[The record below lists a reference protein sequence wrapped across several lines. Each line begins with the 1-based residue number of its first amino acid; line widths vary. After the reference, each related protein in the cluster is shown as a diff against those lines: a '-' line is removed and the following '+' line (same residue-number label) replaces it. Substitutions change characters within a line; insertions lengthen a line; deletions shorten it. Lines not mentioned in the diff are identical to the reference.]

1 MKKIQTQEKLK
12 KCGYAIL
19 KCVLMVLF
27 VSPSVTSCFDDSDIW
42 DRIETI
48 EERLDSL
55 ETGLNNQIK
64 AFSDFLADEGITISE
79 CKLNADGSYSISLSN
94 GTSFKMLPESADFS
108 ALVSYVEVD
117 GVKYWAYYDTDGKLV
132 PLVGADGSK
141 VPVLTAAPVV
151 EERDGVYYLILGDKE
166 FVTGY
171 TTEDVVSIFTSCQL
185 NKDDAGQVYSAT
197 FTFGEDM
204 SFTVAVDGYAGVK
217 FYAPDG
223 EEISECYVPYGRTVD
238 ILLKAPGV
246 VDYVIDEPQGWTVV
260 EREDAVSGEDYLMIT
275 APTKEQVVGSVNV
288 TMKVVAVLECGKA
301 MVASLRLM
309 TEPVEVTMTDALAKI
324 ALMTDYPCG
333 PAPAYR
339 KPDLTVYTA
348 DDMMKIPGIL
358 AEGKTKYVVLAA
370 DVDMKDKSWIPFN
383 TEANYTK
390 GLEFNGQGHTI
401 KNFTCKSGAY
411 RSFYGVMNGKMY
423 GVTFENAVIDGTD
436 KSDGSK
442 GTQPAAVVAA
452 YAGNTAGD
460 GSHAYIYDVK
470 ITGDS
475 KVKANGSGVGGI
487 VGVAV
492 NCIIKRCSADIVIE
506 NGNRQ
511 TGGIVGYHKV
521 GAAGNYLRIED
532 CCSSGSVSGEQQVGG
547 IIGQTQYETGSS
559 RYSVGSSVIRNC
571 YSTMKVKAKWSA
583 GGISGSC
590 SYGKAYAVDDIS
602 VTKDVV
608 AGCIAWNDEIRATN
622 TRTTNYSS
630 GAVVAFCN
638 IYQYFVDNYRK
649 PDMTFDVP
657 VDQTD
662 EDGNLQAADAF
673 RIEPYDQANS
683 GDPITLTLVGDMC
696 PVPYLYSYPY
706 HGKVAPDGSTVSSL
720 AKTLGWDENVWDLS
734 GALPVLKN
742 DIPPALDVPGQGEG
756 DQDGMMTVRFV
767 SYNVGCFKK
776 YKTALGHFSYPE
788 VAEVLKENRAAV
800 VGLNETDNG
809 AERTDY
815 DYQAQ
820 ELAEQMGE
828 GWTYYFA
835 PARSITY
842 GNGIIA
848 SPSYKVVKE
857 WPKLTIPKMD
867 PNTSEV
873 RSMGAVEYED
883 FVFCVTHLDH
893 RSEASRLEGVR
904 LITEWAKANYG
915 AGKSNKP
922 VILLGDMNCVPTDA
936 PIIEFEKDWDW
947 VSANELTFPCIEGQ
961 PLTKCID
968 FVFVL
973 KNGAQYTV
981 GESRAIHSAASTNI
995 YQAADHYPIYVDLTF
1010 NKHN

>member
-1 MKKIQTQEKLK
+1 MEKMRAWEKLK
-12 KCGYAIL
+12 KCGYTFL
-19 KCVLMVLF
+19 KYALLVLF
-27 VSPSVTSCFDDSDIW
+27 VLPSVTSCYDDSKIW
-42 DRIETI
+42 DRIGAI
-48 EERLDSL
+48 EDRLNTL

-64 AFSDFLADEGITISE
+64 AFSDFLADKGITISE
-79 CKLNADGSYSISLSN
+79 CKQNADGSYSISLSN
-94 GTSFKMLPESADFS
+94 GTSFNTLSETADFS
-108 ALVSYVEVD
+108 ALVSYLEID
-117 GVKYWAYYDTDGKLV
+117 GVKYWASYDPEGDLV

-141 VPVLTAAPVV
+141 VPVHTAAPVV
-151 EERDGVYYLILGDKE
+151 EERDGVYYLVLGDKE

-171 TTEDVVSIFTSCQL
+171 RTKDVVSIFTSCQL

-204 SFTVAVDGYAGVK
+204 SFTVIVDGAK
-217 FYAPDG
+217 PA
-223 EEISECYVPYGRTVD
+223 
-238 ILLKAPGV
+238 
-246 VDYVIDEPQGWTVV
+246 
-260 EREDAVSGEDYLMIT
+260 
-275 APTKEQVVGSVNV
+275 
-288 TMKVVAVLECGKA
+288 
-301 MVASLRLM
+301 
-309 TEPVEVTMTDALAKI
+309 EVTMTDALAKI

-339 KPDLTVYTA
+339 QPDLTVYTA

-358 AEGKTKYVVLAA
+358 VDGETKYVVLAA
-370 DVDMKDKSWIPFN
+370 DVDMEGKSWTPLN
-383 TEANYTK
+383 TNTDYTK

-401 KNFTCKSGAY
+401 KNFTCTTGSY
-411 RSFYGVMNGKMY
+411 RSFYGIMNGKMY
-423 GVTFENAVIDGTD
+423 GVTFENAFVDGTA
-436 KSDGSK
+436 SK
-442 GTQPAAVVAA
+442 GTQPAAIIAA

-460 GSHAYIYDVK
+460 GTHAYIYDVK
-470 ITGDS
+470 IIDS
-475 KVKANGSGVGGI
+475 KVKANGGGVGGV

-492 NCIIKRCSADIVIE
+492 NCIVKRCSADIVIE
-506 NGNRQ
+506 NGKRQ
-511 TGGIVGYHKV
+511 VGGIVGYHKV
-521 GAAGNYLRIED
+521 SAAGNYLRIED

-559 RYSVGSSVIRNC
+559 RYNVGASVIRNC
-571 YSTMKVKAKWSA
+571 YSTMSVNAKWSV

-590 SYGKAYAVDDIS
+590 SYGKAYAVEDIP

-608 AGCIAWNDEIRATN
+608 AGCIAWNDEIKATN
-622 TRTTNYSS
+622 TSSTNYSS

-649 PDMTFDVP
+649 PGMTFDVP
-657 VDQTD
+657 VDQKD

-683 GDPITLTLVGDMC
+683 GDPIALTLVGNMS
-696 PVPYLYSYPY
+696 PVPYMYSYPY

-720 AKTLGWDENVWDLS
+720 AKILGWDENVWDLS
-734 GALPVLKN
+734 GELPVLKN
-742 DIPPALDVPGQGEG
+742 DTPPALEVPGQGEG
-756 DQDGMMTVRFV
+756 DQEGMMTVRFV

-835 PARSITY
+835 PARSTTY
-842 GNGIIA
+842 GNSIIA

-947 VSANELTFPCIEGQ
+947 VSANELTFPCKEGQ

-981 GESRAIHSAASTNI
+981 GKSHAIHSVASTNI
-995 YQAADHYPIYVDLTF
+995 YQAADHYPIYVDLIF
-1010 NKHN
+1010 NKQN

>member
-1 MKKIQTQEKLK
+1 MEKMRTLEKLK
-12 KCGYAIL
+12 KCGYIFL
-19 KCVLMVLF
+19 KYVLLVLF
-27 VSPSVTSCFDDSDIW
+27 VSPSVTSCYDDSEIW
-42 DRIETI
+42 DKIGAIED
-48 EERLDSL
+48 RLNTL

-64 AFSDFLADEGITISE
+64 AFSDFLADKGITISE
-79 CKLNADGSYSISLSN
+79 CKQNADGSYSISLSN
-94 GTSFKMLPESADFS
+94 GTSFNTLPETADFS
-108 ALVSYVEVD
+108 ALVSYVEID
-117 GVKYWAYYDTDGKLV
+117 GVKYWASYDPEGDLV

-141 VPVLTAAPVV
+141 VPVHTAAPVV
-151 EERDGVYYLILGDKE
+151 EERDGVYYLVLGDKE

-171 TTEDVVSIFTSCQL
+171 RTKDVVSIFTSCQL

-204 SFTVAVDGYAGVK
+204 SFTVIVDGA
-217 FYAPDG
+217 
-223 EEISECYVPYGRTVD
+223 
-238 ILLKAPGV
+238 
-246 VDYVIDEPQGWTVV
+246 EP
-260 EREDAVSGEDYLMIT
+260 A
-275 APTKEQVVGSVNV
+275 
-288 TMKVVAVLECGKA
+288 
-301 MVASLRLM
+301 
-309 TEPVEVTMTDALAKI
+309 EVTMTDALAKI

-339 KPDLTVYTA
+339 KPDLTFFTA
-348 DDMMKIPGIL
+348 DDMMRIPGIL
-358 AEGKTKYVVLAA
+358 VDGETKYVVLAA
-370 DVDMKDKSWIPFN
+370 DVDMEGKSWTPLN
-383 TEANYTK
+383 TKADYTK

-401 KNFTCKSGAY
+401 KNFTCTTGSY
-411 RSFYGVMNGKMY
+411 RSFYGIMNGKMY
-423 GVTFENAVIDGTD
+423 GVTFENAFVDGTA
-436 KSDGSK
+436 SK
-442 GTQPAAVVAA
+442 GTQPAAIVAA

-475 KVKANGSGVGGI
+475 KVKANGTGVGGI

-492 NCIIKRCSADIVIE
+492 NCIVKRCSADVVIE
-506 NGNRQ
+506 NGKKQ
-511 TGGIVGYHKV
+511 VGGIVGYHKV

-547 IIGQTQYETGSS
+547 IIGQTQCETGSS
-559 RYSVGSSVIRNC
+559 RYNVGASVIRNC
-571 YSTMKVKAKWSA
+571 YSTMSVNAKWSV

-590 SYGKAYAVDDIS
+590 SYGKAYAVDDIP

-608 AGCIAWNDEIRATN
+608 AGCIAWNDEIKATN
-622 TRTTNYSS
+622 TSSTNYSS

-649 PDMTFDVP
+649 PGMTFDVP
-657 VDQTD
+657 VDQKD

-683 GDPITLTLVGDMC
+683 GDPIALTLVGNMS
-696 PVPYLYSYPY
+696 PVPYMYSYPY
-706 HGKVAPDGSTVSSL
+706 HGKVAPDGSTVSSV

-734 GALPVLKN
+734 GELPVLKN
-742 DIPPALDVPGQGEG
+742 DTPPALEVPGQGEG
-756 DQDGMMTVRFV
+756 DQEGMMTVRFV

-776 YKTALGHFSYPE
+776 YKTTLGHFSYHE

-820 ELAEQMGE
+820 KLAEQMGE

-835 PARSITY
+835 PARSTTY

-947 VSANELTFPCIEGQ
+947 VSANELTFPCKEGQ

-981 GESRAIHSAASTNI
+981 GKSHAIHSVASTNI
-995 YQAADHYPIYVDLTF
+995 YQAADHYPIYVDLIF
-1010 NKHN
+1010 NKQN

>member
-1 MKKIQTQEKLK
+1 MEKMRALEKLK
-12 KCGYAIL
+12 KFGYTIFRCALI
-19 KCVLMVLF
+19 VLF
-27 VSPSVTSCFDDSDIW
+27 VSLSVTSCFDDSDIW
-42 DRIETI
+42 DKIETI
-48 EERLDSL
+48 EDRLNTL

-64 AFSDFLADEGITISE
+64 AFSDFLADQGVTISE
-79 CKLNADGSYSISLSN
+79 CKQNADGSYSISLSN
-94 GTSFKMLPESADFS
+94 GTSFNTLPETADFS
-108 ALVSYVEVD
+108 ALVSYVEID
-117 GVKYWAYYDTDGKLV
+117 GVKYWASYDPEGDLV

-141 VPVLTAAPVV
+141 VPVHTAAPVV
-151 EERDGVYYLILGDKE
+151 EERDGVYYLVLGDKE

-171 TTEDVVSIFTSCQL
+171 RTKDVVSIFTSCQL

-204 SFTVAVDGYAGVK
+204 SFTVIVDGA
-217 FYAPDG
+217 
-223 EEISECYVPYGRTVD
+223 
-238 ILLKAPGV
+238 
-246 VDYVIDEPQGWTVV
+246 EP
-260 EREDAVSGEDYLMIT
+260 A
-275 APTKEQVVGSVNV
+275 
-288 TMKVVAVLECGKA
+288 
-301 MVASLRLM
+301 
-309 TEPVEVTMTDALAKI
+309 EVTMTDALAKI

-358 AEGKTKYVVLAA
+358 VDGETKYVVLAA
-370 DVDMKDKSWIPFN
+370 DVDMEGKSWTPLN
-383 TEANYTK
+383 TNADYTK

-401 KNFTCKSGAY
+401 KNFTCTTGSY
-411 RSFYGVMNGKMY
+411 RSFYGIMNGKMY
-423 GVTFENAVIDGTD
+423 GVTFENAFVDGTA
-436 KSDGSK
+436 SK
-442 GTQPAAVVAA
+442 GTQPAAIIAA

-492 NCIIKRCSADIVIE
+492 NCIVKRCSADVVIE
-506 NGNRQ
+506 NGKKQ
-511 TGGIVGYHKV
+511 VGGIVGYHKV
-521 GAAGNYLRIED
+521 SAAGNYLRIED

-547 IIGQTQYETGSS
+547 IIGQTQCETGSS
-559 RYSVGSSVIRNC
+559 RYNVGASVIRNC
-571 YSTMKVKAKWSA
+571 YSTMSVNAKWSV

-590 SYGKAYAVDDIS
+590 SYGKAYAVDDIP

-608 AGCIAWNDEIRATN
+608 AGCIAWNDEIKATN
-622 TRTTNYSS
+622 TSTTNYSS

-649 PDMTFDVP
+649 PGMTFDVP
-657 VDQTD
+657 VDQKD

-683 GDPITLTLVGDMC
+683 GDPIALTLVGNMS
-696 PVPYLYSYPY
+696 PVPFMYSYPY

-720 AKTLGWDENVWDLS
+720 AKILGWDENVWDLS
-734 GALPVLKN
+734 GELPVLKN
-742 DIPPALDVPGQGEG
+742 DTPPALEVPGQGEG
-756 DQDGMMTVRFV
+756 DQEGMMTVRFV

-820 ELAEQMGE
+820 KLAEQMGE

-835 PARSITY
+835 PARSTTY

-857 WPKLTIPKMD
+857 WPKLTIPKKD

-947 VSANELTFPCIEGQ
+947 VSANELTFPCKEGQ

-981 GESRAIHSAASTNI
+981 GKSHAIHSVASTNI
-995 YQAADHYPIYVDLTF
+995 YQAADHYPIYVDLIF
-1010 NKHN
+1010 NKQN

>member
-1 MKKIQTQEKLK
+1 MEKMRALEKLK
-12 KCGYAIL
+12 KCGYTFL
-19 KCVLMVLF
+19 KYVLLVLF
-27 VSPSVTSCFDDSDIW
+27 VSPSVTSCYDDSEIW
-42 DRIETI
+42 DKIGAIED
-48 EERLDSL
+48 RLNTL

-64 AFSDFLADEGITISE
+64 AFSDFLADKGITISE
-79 CKLNADGSYSISLSN
+79 CKQNADGSYSISLSN
-94 GTSFKMLPESADFS
+94 GTSFNTLPETADFS
-108 ALVSYVEVD
+108 ALVSYVEID
-117 GVKYWAYYDTDGKLV
+117 GVKYWASYDPEGDLV

-141 VPVLTAAPVV
+141 VPVHTAAPVV
-151 EERDGVYYLILGDKE
+151 EERDGVYYLVLGDKE

-171 TTEDVVSIFTSCQL
+171 RTKDVVSIFTSCQL

-204 SFTVAVDGYAGVK
+204 SFTVIVDGA
-217 FYAPDG
+217 
-223 EEISECYVPYGRTVD
+223 
-238 ILLKAPGV
+238 
-246 VDYVIDEPQGWTVV
+246 EP
-260 EREDAVSGEDYLMIT
+260 A
-275 APTKEQVVGSVNV
+275 
-288 TMKVVAVLECGKA
+288 
-301 MVASLRLM
+301 
-309 TEPVEVTMTDALAKI
+309 EVTMTDALARI

-339 KPDLTVYTA
+339 QPDLIVYTA

-358 AEGKTKYVVLAA
+358 VDGETKYVVLAA
-370 DVDMKDKSWIPFN
+370 DVDMEGKSWTPLN
-383 TEANYTK
+383 TIADYTK

-401 KNFTCKSGAY
+401 KNFTCTTGSY
-411 RSFYGVMNGKMY
+411 RSFYGIMNGKMY
-423 GVTFENAVIDGTD
+423 GVTFENAFVDGTD

-442 GTQPAAVVAA
+442 GTQPAAIVAA

-470 ITGDS
+470 ITGNS

-492 NCIIKRCSADIVIE
+492 NCIVKRCSADVVIE
-506 NGNRQ
+506 NGKKQ
-511 TGGIVGYHKV
+511 VGGIVGYHKV

-559 RYSVGSSVIRNC
+559 RYNVGASVIRNC
-571 YSTMKVKAKWSA
+571 YSTMSVNAKWSA

-590 SYGKAYAVDDIS
+590 SYGKAYAVEDIP

-608 AGCIAWNDEIRATN
+608 AGCIAWNDEIKATN
-622 TRTTNYSS
+622 TSTTNYSS

-649 PDMTFDVP
+649 PGMTFDVP
-657 VDQTD
+657 VDQKD

-683 GDPITLTLVGDMC
+683 GDQIALTLVGNMS
-696 PVPYLYSYPY
+696 PVPYMYSYPY

-734 GALPVLKN
+734 GELPVLKN
-742 DIPPALDVPGQGEG
+742 DTPPALEVPGQGEG
-756 DQDGMMTVRFV
+756 DQEGMMTVRFV

-820 ELAEQMGE
+820 KLAEQMGE

-835 PARSITY
+835 PARSTTY

-947 VSANELTFPCIEGQ
+947 VSANELTFPCKEGQ

-981 GESRAIHSAASTNI
+981 GKSHAIHSVASTNI
-995 YQAADHYPIYVDLTF
+995 YQAADHYPIYVDLIF
-1010 NKHN
+1010 NKQN

>member
-1 MKKIQTQEKLK
+1 MEKMRALEKLK
-12 KCGYAIL
+12 KCGYTFL
-19 KCVLMVLF
+19 KYVLLVLF
-27 VSPSVTSCFDDSDIW
+27 VSPSVTSCYDDSEIW
-42 DRIETI
+42 DRIGAI
-48 EERLDSL
+48 EDRLNTL

-64 AFSDFLADEGITISE
+64 AFSDFLADKGITISE
-79 CKLNADGSYSISLSN
+79 CKQNADGSYSISLSN
-94 GTSFKMLPESADFS
+94 GTSFNTLPETADFS
-108 ALVSYVEVD
+108 ALVSYVEID
-117 GVKYWAYYDTDGKLV
+117 GVKYWASYDPEGDLV

-141 VPVLTAAPVV
+141 VPVHTAAPVV
-151 EERDGVYYLILGDKE
+151 EERDGVYYLVLGDKE

-171 TTEDVVSIFTSCQL
+171 RTKDVVSIFTSCQL

-204 SFTVAVDGYAGVK
+204 SFTVIVDGAK
-217 FYAPDG
+217 PA
-223 EEISECYVPYGRTVD
+223 
-238 ILLKAPGV
+238 
-246 VDYVIDEPQGWTVV
+246 
-260 EREDAVSGEDYLMIT
+260 
-275 APTKEQVVGSVNV
+275 
-288 TMKVVAVLECGKA
+288 
-301 MVASLRLM
+301 
-309 TEPVEVTMTDALAKI
+309 EVTMTDALAKI

-339 KPDLTVYTA
+339 QPDLTVYTA

-358 AEGKTKYVVLAA
+358 VDGETKYVVLAA
-370 DVDMKDKSWIPFN
+370 DVDMEGKSWTPLN
-383 TEANYTK
+383 TNADYTK

-401 KNFTCKSGAY
+401 KNFTCTTGSY
-411 RSFYGVMNGKMY
+411 RSFYGIMNGKMY
-423 GVTFENAVIDGTD
+423 GVTFENAFVDGTA
-436 KSDGSK
+436 SK
-442 GTQPAAVVAA
+442 GTQPAAIIAA

-460 GSHAYIYDVK
+460 GTHAYIYDVK
-470 ITGDS
+470 IIDS
-475 KVKANGSGVGGI
+475 KVKANGSGVGGV

-492 NCIIKRCSADIVIE
+492 NCIVKRCSADVVIE
-506 NGNRQ
+506 NGKRQ
-511 TGGIVGYHKV
+511 VGGIVGYHKV

-547 IIGQTQYETGSS
+547 IIGQTQCETGSS
-559 RYSVGSSVIRNC
+559 RYNVGASVIRNC
-571 YSTMKVKAKWSA
+571 YSTMSVNAKWSA

-590 SYGKAYAVDDIS
+590 SYGKAYAVEDIP

-608 AGCIAWNDEIRATN
+608 AGCIAWNDEIKATN
-622 TRTTNYSS
+622 TSTTNYSS

-649 PDMTFDVP
+649 PGMTFDVP
-657 VDQTD
+657 VDQKD

-683 GDPITLTLVGDMC
+683 GDPIALTLVGNMS
-696 PVPYLYSYPY
+696 PVPYMYSYPY
-706 HGKVAPDGSTVSSL
+706 HGKVAPYGSTVSSL

-734 GALPVLKN
+734 GELPVLKN
-742 DIPPALDVPGQGEG
+742 DTPPALDVPGQGEG

-820 ELAEQMGE
+820 KLAEQMGE

-835 PARSITY
+835 PARSTTY

-947 VSANELTFPCIEGQ
+947 VSANELTFPCKEGQ

-981 GESRAIHSAASTNI
+981 GKSHAIHSVASTNI
-995 YQAADHYPIYVDLTF
+995 YQAADHYPIYVDLIF
-1010 NKHN
+1010 NKQN

>member
-1 MKKIQTQEKLK
+1 MEKMRALEKLK
-12 KCGYAIL
+12 KCGYTFL
-19 KCVLMVLF
+19 KYVLLVLF
-27 VSPSVTSCFDDSDIW
+27 VSPSVTSCYDDSEIW
-42 DRIETI
+42 DRIGAI
-48 EERLDSL
+48 EDRLNTL

-64 AFSDFLADEGITISE
+64 AFSDFLADKGITISE
-79 CKLNADGSYSISLSN
+79 CKQNADGSYSISLSN
-94 GTSFKMLPESADFS
+94 GTSFNTLPETADFS
-108 ALVSYVEVD
+108 ALVSYVEID
-117 GVKYWAYYDTDGKLV
+117 GVKYWASYDPEGDLV

-141 VPVLTAAPVV
+141 VPVHTAAPVV
-151 EERDGVYYLILGDKE
+151 EERDGVYYLVLGDKE

-171 TTEDVVSIFTSCQL
+171 RTKDVVSIFTSCQL

-204 SFTVAVDGYAGVK
+204 SFTVIVDGAK
-217 FYAPDG
+217 PA
-223 EEISECYVPYGRTVD
+223 
-238 ILLKAPGV
+238 
-246 VDYVIDEPQGWTVV
+246 
-260 EREDAVSGEDYLMIT
+260 
-275 APTKEQVVGSVNV
+275 
-288 TMKVVAVLECGKA
+288 
-301 MVASLRLM
+301 
-309 TEPVEVTMTDALAKI
+309 EVTMTDALAKI

-339 KPDLTVYTA
+339 QPDLTVYTA

-358 AEGKTKYVVLAA
+358 VDGETKYVVLAA
-370 DVDMKDKSWIPFN
+370 DVDMEGKSWTPLN
-383 TEANYTK
+383 TNADYTK

-401 KNFTCKSGAY
+401 KNFTCTTGSY
-411 RSFYGVMNGKMY
+411 RSFYGIMNGKMY
-423 GVTFENAVIDGTD
+423 GVTFENAFVDGTD

-442 GTQPAAVVAA
+442 GTQPAAIVAA

-475 KVKANGSGVGGI
+475 KVKANGTGVGGI

-492 NCIIKRCSADIVIE
+492 NCIVKRCSADVVIE
-506 NGNRQ
+506 NGKKQ
-511 TGGIVGYHKV
+511 VGGIVGYHKV

-559 RYSVGSSVIRNC
+559 RYNVGASVIRNC
-571 YSTMKVKAKWSA
+571 YSTMSVNAKWSA

-590 SYGKAYAVDDIS
+590 SYGKAYAVEDIP

-608 AGCIAWNDEIRATN
+608 AGCIAWNDEIKATN
-622 TRTTNYSS
+622 TSTTNYSS

-649 PDMTFDVP
+649 PGMTFDVP
-657 VDQTD
+657 VDQKD

-683 GDPITLTLVGDMC
+683 GDQIALTLVGNMS
-696 PVPYLYSYPY
+696 PVPYMYSYPY
-706 HGKVAPDGSTVSSL
+706 HGKVAPDGSTVSSV

-734 GALPVLKN
+734 GELPVLKN
-742 DIPPALDVPGQGEG
+742 DTPPALDVPGQGEG

-820 ELAEQMGE
+820 KLAEQMGE

-835 PARSITY
+835 PARSTTY

-947 VSANELTFPCIEGQ
+947 VSANELTFPCKEGQ

-981 GESRAIHSAASTNI
+981 GKSHAIHSVASTNI
-995 YQAADHYPIYVDLTF
+995 YQAADHYPIYVDLIF
-1010 NKHN
+1010 NKQN

>member
-1 MKKIQTQEKLK
+1 MKKMRALEKLK
-12 KCGYAIL
+12 KCGYTFL
-19 KCVLMVLF
+19 KYVLLVLF
-27 VSPSVTSCFDDSDIW
+27 VSPSVTSCFDDSEIW
-42 DRIETI
+42 DKIGAIED
-48 EERLDSL
+48 RLNTL

-64 AFSDFLADEGITISE
+64 AFSDFLADQGVTISE
-79 CKLNADGSYSISLSN
+79 CKQNADGSYSISLSN
-94 GTSFKMLPESADFS
+94 GTSFNTLPETADFS
-108 ALVSYVEVD
+108 ALVAYVEID
-117 GVKYWAYYDTDGKLV
+117 GVKYWASYDPEGDLV

-141 VPVLTAAPVV
+141 VPVHTAAPVV
-151 EERDGVYYLILGDKE
+151 EERDGVYYLVLGDKE

-171 TTEDVVSIFTSCQL
+171 RTKDVVSIFTSCQL

-204 SFTVAVDGYAGVK
+204 SFTVIVDGA
-217 FYAPDG
+217 
-223 EEISECYVPYGRTVD
+223 
-238 ILLKAPGV
+238 
-246 VDYVIDEPQGWTVV
+246 EP
-260 EREDAVSGEDYLMIT
+260 A
-275 APTKEQVVGSVNV
+275 
-288 TMKVVAVLECGKA
+288 
-301 MVASLRLM
+301 
-309 TEPVEVTMTDALAKI
+309 EVTMTDALAKI

-339 KPDLTVYTA
+339 QPDLIVYTA

-358 AEGKTKYVVLAA
+358 VDGETKYVVLAA
-370 DVDMKDKSWIPFN
+370 DVDMEGKSWTPLN
-383 TEANYTK
+383 TIADYTK

-401 KNFTCKSGAY
+401 KNFTCTTGSY
-411 RSFYGVMNGKMY
+411 RSFYGIMNGKMY
-423 GVTFENAVIDGTD
+423 GVTFENAFVDGTD

-442 GTQPAAVVAA
+442 GTQPAAIVAA

-492 NCIIKRCSADIVIE
+492 NCIVKRCSADVVIE
-506 NGNRQ
+506 NGKKQ
-511 TGGIVGYHKV
+511 VGGIVGYHKV

-559 RYSVGSSVIRNC
+559 RYNVGASVIRNC
-571 YSTMKVKAKWSA
+571 YSTMSVNAKWSA

-590 SYGKAYAVDDIS
+590 SYGKAYAVEDIP

-608 AGCIAWNDEIRATN
+608 AGCIAWNDEIKATN
-622 TRTTNYSS
+622 TSTTNYSS

-649 PDMTFDVP
+649 PGMTFDVP
-657 VDQTD
+657 VDQKD

-683 GDPITLTLVGDMC
+683 GDQIALTLVGNMS
-696 PVPYLYSYPY
+696 PVPYMYSYPY

-734 GALPVLKN
+734 GELPVLKN
-742 DIPPALDVPGQGEG
+742 DTPPALEVPGQGEG
-756 DQDGMMTVRFV
+756 DQEGMMTVRFV

-820 ELAEQMGE
+820 KLAEQMGE

-835 PARSITY
+835 PARSTTY

-947 VSANELTFPCIEGQ
+947 VSANELTFPCKEGQ

-981 GESRAIHSAASTNI
+981 GKSHAIHSVASTNI
-995 YQAADHYPIYVDLTF
+995 YQAADHYPIYVDLIF
-1010 NKHN
+1010 NKQN

>member
-1 MKKIQTQEKLK
+1 MEKMRALEKLK
-12 KCGYAIL
+12 KCGYTFL
-19 KCVLMVLF
+19 KYVLLVLF
-27 VSPSVTSCFDDSDIW
+27 VSPSVTSCYDDSEIW
-42 DRIETI
+42 DKIAAIED
-48 EERLDSL
+48 RLNTL

-64 AFSDFLADEGITISE
+64 AFSDFLADKGITISE
-79 CKLNADGSYSISLSN
+79 CKQNADGSYSISLSN
-94 GTSFKMLPESADFS
+94 GTSFNTLPETADYS
-108 ALVSYVEVD
+108 ALVSYVEID
-117 GVKYWAYYDTDGKLV
+117 GVKYWASYDPEGDLV

-141 VPVLTAAPVV
+141 VPVHTAAPVV
-151 EERDGVYYLILGDKE
+151 EERDGVYYLVLGDKE

-171 TTEDVVSIFTSCQL
+171 RTKDVVSIFTSCQL

-204 SFTVAVDGYAGVK
+204 SFTVIVDGAK
-217 FYAPDG
+217 PA
-223 EEISECYVPYGRTVD
+223 
-238 ILLKAPGV
+238 
-246 VDYVIDEPQGWTVV
+246 
-260 EREDAVSGEDYLMIT
+260 
-275 APTKEQVVGSVNV
+275 
-288 TMKVVAVLECGKA
+288 
-301 MVASLRLM
+301 
-309 TEPVEVTMTDALAKI
+309 EVTMTDALAKI

-339 KPDLTVYTA
+339 QPDLTVYTA

-358 AEGKTKYVVLAA
+358 VDGETKYVVLAA
-370 DVDMKDKSWIPFN
+370 DVDMEGKSWTPLN
-383 TEANYTK
+383 TNADYTK

-401 KNFTCKSGAY
+401 KNFTCTTGSY
-411 RSFYGVMNGKMY
+411 RSFYGIMNGKMY
-423 GVTFENAVIDGTD
+423 GVTFENAFVDGTD

-442 GTQPAAVVAA
+442 GTQPAAIVAA

-475 KVKANGSGVGGI
+475 KVKANGGGVGGV

-492 NCIIKRCSADIVIE
+492 NCIVKRCSADVVIE
-506 NGNRQ
+506 NGRKQ
-511 TGGIVGYHKV
+511 VGGIVGYHKV

-559 RYSVGSSVIRNC
+559 RYNVGASVIRNC
-571 YSTMKVKAKWSA
+571 YSTMSVKAKWSA
-583 GGISGSC
+583 GGITGSC
-590 SYGKAYAVDDIS
+590 SYGKVYAVDDIP

-608 AGCIAWNDEIRATN
+608 AGCIAWNDEIKATN
-622 TRTTNYSS
+622 TSTTNYSS

-649 PDMTFDVP
+649 PGMTFDVP
-657 VDQTD
+657 VEQKD

-683 GDPITLTLVGDMC
+683 GDPIALTLVGNMS
-696 PVPYLYSYPY
+696 PVPFMYSYPY
-706 HGKVAPDGSTVSSL
+706 HGKVAPDGSTVSSV

-734 GALPVLKN
+734 GELPVLKN
-742 DIPPALDVPGQGEG
+742 DTPPALEVPGQGEG
-756 DQDGMMTVRFV
+756 DQEGMMTVRFV

-835 PARSITY
+835 PARSTTY

-947 VSANELTFPCIEGQ
+947 VSANELTFPCKEGQ

-981 GESRAIHSAASTNI
+981 GKSHAIHSVASTNI
-995 YQAADHYPIYVDLTF
+995 YQAADHYPIYVDLIF
-1010 NKHN
+1010 NKQN

>member
-1 MKKIQTQEKLK
+1 MEKMRALEKLK
-12 KCGYAIL
+12 KFGYTIFRCA
-19 KCVLMVLF
+19 LMVLF
-27 VSPSVTSCFDDSDIW
+27 VSLSVTSCFDDSDIW
-42 DRIETI
+42 DKIETI
-48 EERLDSL
+48 EEKLDLL

-64 AFSDFLADEGITISE
+64 AFSDFLADQGVTISE
-79 CKLNADGSYSISLSN
+79 CKQNADGSYSISLSN
-94 GTSFKMLPESADFS
+94 GTSFNTLPETADFS
-108 ALVSYVEVD
+108 ALVSYVEID
-117 GVKYWAYYDTDGKLV
+117 GVKYWASYDPEGDLV

-141 VPVLTAAPVV
+141 VPVHTAAPVV
-151 EERDGVYYLILGDKE
+151 EERDGVYYLVLGDKE

-171 TTEDVVSIFTSCQL
+171 RTKDVVSVFTSCQL

-204 SFTVAVDGYAGVK
+204 SFTVTVDGYAGIS
-217 FYAPDG
+217 FYAPNGD
-223 EEISECYVPYGRTVD
+223 EISEYYVPYGRTVD
-238 ILLKAPGV
+238 ILFKASGV
-246 VDYVIDEPQGWTVV
+246 VDYVIHEPEGWTVK
-260 EREDAVSGEDYLMIT
+260 EREDAVNGGIYLMIT
-275 APTKEQVVGSVNV
+275 APTKEQVGRSVNV

-309 TEPVEVTMTDALAKI
+309 TEPAEVTMTDALAKI

-339 KPDLTVYTA
+339 QPDLIVKTA

-358 AEGKTKYVVLAA
+358 VDGETKYVVLAN
-370 DVDMKDKSWIPFN
+370 DVDMEGKSWTPLN
-383 TEANYTK
+383 TKADYTK

-401 KNFTCKSGAY
+401 KNFTCTSGSY
-411 RSFYGVMNGKMY
+411 RSFYGIMNGKMY
-423 GVTFENAVIDGTD
+423 GVTFENAFVDGTA
-436 KSDGSK
+436 SK

-460 GSHAYIYDVK
+460 GTHAYIYDVK
-470 ITGDS
+470 IIDS

-492 NCIIKRCSADIVIE
+492 NCIVKRCSADIVIE
-506 NGNRQ
+506 NGKKQ
-511 TGGIVGYHKV
+511 VGGIVGYHKV
-521 GAAGNYLRIED
+521 SAAGNYLRIED

-559 RYSVGSSVIRNC
+559 RYNVGASVIRNC
-571 YSTMKVKAKWSA
+571 YSTMSVNAKWSA

-590 SYGKAYAVDDIS
+590 SYGKVYAVDDIP

-608 AGCIAWNDEIRATN
+608 AGCIAWNDEIKATN
-622 TRTTNYSS
+622 TSTTNYSS

-649 PDMTFDVP
+649 PGMTFDVP
-657 VDQTD
+657 VDQKD

-683 GDPITLTLVGDMC
+683 GDQIALTLVGNMS
-696 PVPYLYSYPY
+696 PVPYMYSYPY
-706 HGKVAPDGSTVSSL
+706 HGKVAPDGSTVSSV

-734 GALPVLKN
+734 GELPVLKN
-742 DIPPALDVPGQGEG
+742 DTPPALDVPGQGEG

-820 ELAEQMGE
+820 KLAEQMGE

-835 PARSITY
+835 PARSTTY

-947 VSANELTFPCIEGQ
+947 VSANELTFPCKEGQ

-981 GESRAIHSAASTNI
+981 GKSHAIHSVASTNI
-995 YQAADHYPIYVDLTF
+995 YQAADHYPIYVDLIF
-1010 NKHN
+1010 NKQN

>member
-1 MKKIQTQEKLK
+1 MEKMRALEKLK
-12 KCGYAIL
+12 KCGCTFL
-19 KCVLMVLF
+19 KYVLLVLF
-27 VSPSVTSCFDDSDIW
+27 VSPSVTSCYDDSEIW
-42 DRIETI
+42 DRIGAI
-48 EERLDSL
+48 EDRLNTL

-64 AFSDFLADEGITISE
+64 AFSDFLADKGITISE
-79 CKLNADGSYSISLSN
+79 CKQNADGSYSISLSN
-94 GTSFKMLPESADFS
+94 GTSFNTLPETADFS
-108 ALVSYVEVD
+108 ALVSYVEID
-117 GVKYWAYYDTDGKLV
+117 GVKYWASYDPEGDLV

-141 VPVLTAAPVV
+141 VPVHTAAPVV
-151 EERDGVYYLILGDKE
+151 EERDGVYYLVLGDKE

-171 TTEDVVSIFTSCQL
+171 RTKDVVSIFTSCQL

-204 SFTVAVDGYAGVK
+204 SFTVIVDGAK
-217 FYAPDG
+217 PA
-223 EEISECYVPYGRTVD
+223 
-238 ILLKAPGV
+238 
-246 VDYVIDEPQGWTVV
+246 
-260 EREDAVSGEDYLMIT
+260 
-275 APTKEQVVGSVNV
+275 
-288 TMKVVAVLECGKA
+288 
-301 MVASLRLM
+301 
-309 TEPVEVTMTDALAKI
+309 EVTMTDALAKI

-339 KPDLTVYTA
+339 QPDLTVYTA

-358 AEGKTKYVVLAA
+358 VDGETKYVVLAA
-370 DVDMKDKSWIPFN
+370 DVDMEGKSWTPLN
-383 TEANYTK
+383 TNADYTK

-401 KNFTCKSGAY
+401 KNFTCTTGSY
-411 RSFYGVMNGKMY
+411 RSFYGIMNGKMY
-423 GVTFENAVIDGTD
+423 GVTFENAFVDGTA
-436 KSDGSK
+436 SK
-442 GTQPAAVVAA
+442 GTQPAAIIAA

-460 GSHAYIYDVK
+460 GTHAYIYDVK

-475 KVKANGSGVGGI
+475 KVKANGTGVGGI

-492 NCIIKRCSADIVIE
+492 NCIVKRCSADVVIE
-506 NGNRQ
+506 NGKKQ
-511 TGGIVGYHKV
+511 VGGIVGYHKV

-547 IIGQTQYETGSS
+547 IIGQTQCETGSS
-559 RYSVGSSVIRNC
+559 RYNVGASVIRNC
-571 YSTMKVKAKWSA
+571 YSTMSVNAKWSV

-590 SYGKAYAVDDIS
+590 SYGKAYAVDDIP

-608 AGCIAWNDEIRATN
+608 AGCIAWNDEIKATN
-622 TRTTNYSS
+622 TSTTNYSS

-649 PDMTFDVP
+649 PGMTFDVP
-657 VDQTD
+657 VDQKD

-683 GDPITLTLVGDMC
+683 GDQIALTLVGNMS
-696 PVPYLYSYPY
+696 PVPYMYSYPY
-706 HGKVAPDGSTVSSL
+706 HGKVAPDGSTVSSV

-734 GALPVLKN
+734 GELPVLKN
-742 DIPPALDVPGQGEG
+742 DTPPALDVPGQGEG

-820 ELAEQMGE
+820 KLAEQMGE

-835 PARSITY
+835 PARSTTY

-947 VSANELTFPCIEGQ
+947 VSANELTFPCKEGQ

-981 GESRAIHSAASTNI
+981 GKSHAIHSVASTNI
-995 YQAADHYPIYVDLTF
+995 YQAADHYPIYVDLIF
-1010 NKHN
+1010 NKSLPMPLSAAFS

>member
-1 MKKIQTQEKLK
+1 MEKMRAWEKLK
-12 KCGYAIL
+12 KCGYTFL
-19 KCVLMVLF
+19 KYVLLVLF
-27 VSPSVTSCFDDSDIW
+27 VSPSVTSCYDDSEIW
-42 DRIETI
+42 DKIGAIED
-48 EERLDSL
+48 RLNTL

-64 AFSDFLADEGITISE
+64 AFSDFLADKGITISE
-79 CKLNADGSYSISLSN
+79 CKQNADGSYSISLSN
-94 GTSFKMLPESADFS
+94 GTSFNTLPETADFS
-108 ALVSYVEVD
+108 ALVSYVEID
-117 GVKYWAYYDTDGKLV
+117 GVKYWASYDPEGDLV

-141 VPVLTAAPVV
+141 VPVHTAAPVV

-171 TTEDVVSIFTSCQL
+171 RTKDVVSIFTSCQL

-204 SFTVAVDGYAGVK
+204 SFTVIVDGAK
-217 FYAPDG
+217 PA
-223 EEISECYVPYGRTVD
+223 
-238 ILLKAPGV
+238 
-246 VDYVIDEPQGWTVV
+246 
-260 EREDAVSGEDYLMIT
+260 
-275 APTKEQVVGSVNV
+275 
-288 TMKVVAVLECGKA
+288 
-301 MVASLRLM
+301 
-309 TEPVEVTMTDALAKI
+309 EVTMTDALAKI

-339 KPDLTVYTA
+339 QPDLTVYTA

-358 AEGKTKYVVLAA
+358 VDGETKYVVLAA
-370 DVDMKDKSWIPFN
+370 DVDMEGKSWTPLN
-383 TEANYTK
+383 TNADYTK

-401 KNFTCKSGAY
+401 KNFTCTTGSY
-411 RSFYGVMNGKMY
+411 RSFYGIMNGKMY
-423 GVTFENAVIDGTD
+423 GVTFENAFVDGTA
-436 KSDGSK
+436 SK
-442 GTQPAAVVAA
+442 GTQPAAIIAA

-460 GSHAYIYDVK
+460 GTHAYIYDVK
-470 ITGDS
+470 IIDS
-475 KVKANGSGVGGI
+475 KVKANGSGVGGV

-492 NCIIKRCSADIVIE
+492 NCIVKRCSADVVIE
-506 NGNRQ
+506 NGKRQ
-511 TGGIVGYHKV
+511 VGGIVGYHKV

-547 IIGQTQYETGSS
+547 IIGQTQCETGSS
-559 RYSVGSSVIRNC
+559 RYNVGASVIRNC
-571 YSTMKVKAKWSA
+571 YSTMSVNAKWSA

-590 SYGKAYAVDDIS
+590 SYGKAYAVEDIP

-608 AGCIAWNDEIRATN
+608 AGCIAWNDEIKATN
-622 TRTTNYSS
+622 TSTTNYSS

-649 PDMTFDVP
+649 PGMTFDVP
-657 VDQTD
+657 VDQKD

-683 GDPITLTLVGDMC
+683 GDPIALTLVGNMS
-696 PVPYLYSYPY
+696 PVPYMYSYPY
-706 HGKVAPDGSTVSSL
+706 HGKVAPDGSTVSSV

-734 GALPVLKN
+734 GELPVLKN
-742 DIPPALDVPGQGEG
+742 DIPPALEVPGQGEG

-820 ELAEQMGE
+820 KLAEQMGE

-835 PARSITY
+835 PARSTTY

-947 VSANELTFPCIEGQ
+947 VSANELTFPCKEGQ

-981 GESRAIHSAASTNI
+981 GKSHAIHSVASTNI
-995 YQAADHYPIYVDLTF
+995 YQAADHYPIYVDLIF
-1010 NKHN
+1010 NKQN

>member
-1 MKKIQTQEKLK
+1 MEKMRAWEKLK
-12 KCGYAIL
+12 KCGYTFL
-19 KCVLMVLF
+19 KYVLLVLF
-27 VSPSVTSCFDDSDIW
+27 VSPSVTSCYDDSEIW
-42 DRIETI
+42 DRIGAI
-48 EERLDSL
+48 EDRLNTL

-64 AFSDFLADEGITISE
+64 AFSDFLADKGITISE
-79 CKLNADGSYSISLSN
+79 CKQNADGSYSISLSN
-94 GTSFKMLPESADFS
+94 GTSFNTLPETADFS
-108 ALVSYVEVD
+108 ALVSYVEID
-117 GVKYWAYYDTDGKLV
+117 GVKYWASYDSEGDLV

-141 VPVLTAAPVV
+141 VPVHTAAPVV
-151 EERDGVYYLILGDKE
+151 EERDGVYYLVLGDKE

-171 TTEDVVSIFTSCQL
+171 RTKDVVSIFTSCQL

-204 SFTVAVDGYAGVK
+204 SFTVIVDGA
-217 FYAPDG
+217 
-223 EEISECYVPYGRTVD
+223 
-238 ILLKAPGV
+238 
-246 VDYVIDEPQGWTVV
+246 EP
-260 EREDAVSGEDYLMIT
+260 A
-275 APTKEQVVGSVNV
+275 
-288 TMKVVAVLECGKA
+288 
-301 MVASLRLM
+301 
-309 TEPVEVTMTDALAKI
+309 EVTMTDALAKI

-339 KPDLTVYTA
+339 QPDLTVYTA

-358 AEGKTKYVVLAA
+358 VDGETKYVVLAA
-370 DVDMKDKSWIPFN
+370 DVDMEGKSWTPLN
-383 TEANYTK
+383 TNADYTK

-401 KNFTCKSGAY
+401 KNFTCTTGSY
-411 RSFYGVMNGKMY
+411 RSFYGIMNGKMY
-423 GVTFENAVIDGTD
+423 GVTFEKAFVDGTD

-442 GTQPAAVVAA
+442 GTQPAAIVAA
-452 YAGNTAGD
+452 YAGNTSGD

-475 KVKANGSGVGGI
+475 KVKANGTGVGGI

-492 NCIIKRCSADIVIE
+492 NCIVKRCSADVVIE
-506 NGNRQ
+506 NGKKQ
-511 TGGIVGYHKV
+511 VGGIVGYHKV

-547 IIGQTQYETGSS
+547 IIGQTQCETGSS
-559 RYSVGSSVIRNC
+559 RYNVGASVIRNC
-571 YSTMKVKAKWSA
+571 YSTMSVNAKWSV

-590 SYGKAYAVDDIS
+590 SYGKAYAVDDIP

-608 AGCIAWNDEIRATN
+608 AGCIAWNDEIKATN
-622 TRTTNYSS
+622 TSTTNYSS

-649 PDMTFDVP
+649 PGMTFDVP
-657 VDQTD
+657 VDQKD

-683 GDPITLTLVGDMC
+683 GDQIALTLVGNMS
-696 PVPYLYSYPY
+696 PVPYMYSYPY
-706 HGKVAPDGSTVSSL
+706 HGKVAPDGSTVSSV

-734 GALPVLKN
+734 GELPVLKN
-742 DIPPALDVPGQGEG
+742 DTPPALDVPGQGEG

-820 ELAEQMGE
+820 KLAEQMGE

-835 PARSITY
+835 PARSTTY

-947 VSANELTFPCIEGQ
+947 VSANELTFPCKEGQ

-981 GESRAIHSAASTNI
+981 GKSHAIHSVASTNI
-995 YQAADHYPIYVDLTF
+995 YQAADHYPIYVDLIF
-1010 NKHN
+1010 NKQN

>member
-1 MKKIQTQEKLK
+1 MEKMRAWEKLK
-12 KCGYAIL
+12 KCGYTFL
-19 KCVLMVLF
+19 KYVLLVLF
-27 VSPSVTSCFDDSDIW
+27 VSPSVTSCYDDSEIW
-42 DRIETI
+42 DKIGAIED
-48 EERLDSL
+48 RLNTL

-64 AFSDFLADEGITISE
+64 AFSDFLADKGITISE
-79 CKLNADGSYSISLSN
+79 CKQNADGSYSISLSN
-94 GTSFKMLPESADFS
+94 GTSFNTLPETADFS
-108 ALVSYVEVD
+108 ALVSYVEID
-117 GVKYWAYYDTDGKLV
+117 GVKYWASYDPEGDLV

-141 VPVLTAAPVV
+141 VPVHTAAPVV
-151 EERDGVYYLILGDKE
+151 EERDGVYYLVLGDKE

-171 TTEDVVSIFTSCQL
+171 RTKDVVSIFTSCQL

-204 SFTVAVDGYAGVK
+204 SFTVIVDGAK
-217 FYAPDG
+217 PA
-223 EEISECYVPYGRTVD
+223 
-238 ILLKAPGV
+238 
-246 VDYVIDEPQGWTVV
+246 
-260 EREDAVSGEDYLMIT
+260 
-275 APTKEQVVGSVNV
+275 
-288 TMKVVAVLECGKA
+288 
-301 MVASLRLM
+301 
-309 TEPVEVTMTDALAKI
+309 EVTMTDALAKI

-339 KPDLTVYTA
+339 QPDLTVYTA

-358 AEGKTKYVVLAA
+358 VDGETKYVVLAA
-370 DVDMKDKSWIPFN
+370 DVDMEGKSWTPLN
-383 TEANYTK
+383 TNADYTK

-401 KNFTCKSGAY
+401 KNFTCTTGSY
-411 RSFYGVMNGKMY
+411 RSFSGIMNGKMY
-423 GVTFENAVIDGTD
+423 GVTFENAFVDGTA
-436 KSDGSK
+436 SK
-442 GTQPAAVVAA
+442 GTQPAAIIAA

-460 GSHAYIYDVK
+460 GTHAYIYDVK
-470 ITGDS
+470 IIDS
-475 KVKANGSGVGGI
+475 KVKANGSGVGGV

-492 NCIIKRCSADIVIE
+492 NCIVKRCSADVVIE
-506 NGNRQ
+506 NGKRQ
-511 TGGIVGYHKV
+511 VGGIVGYHKV

-547 IIGQTQYETGSS
+547 IIGQTQCETGSS
-559 RYSVGSSVIRNC
+559 RYNVGASVIRNC
-571 YSTMKVKAKWSA
+571 YSTMSVNAKWSA

-590 SYGKAYAVDDIS
+590 SYGKAYAVEDIP

-608 AGCIAWNDEIRATN
+608 AGCIAWNDEIKATN
-622 TRTTNYSS
+622 TSTTNYSS

-649 PDMTFDVP
+649 PGMTFDVP
-657 VDQTD
+657 VDQKD

-683 GDPITLTLVGDMC
+683 GDPIALTLVGNMS
-696 PVPYLYSYPY
+696 PVPYMYSYPY
-706 HGKVAPDGSTVSSL
+706 HGKVAPDGSTVSSV

-734 GALPVLKN
+734 GELPVLKN
-742 DIPPALDVPGQGEG
+742 DTPPALEVPGQG

-820 ELAEQMGE
+820 KLAEQMGE

-835 PARSITY
+835 PARSTTY

-947 VSANELTFPCIEGQ
+947 VSANELTFPCKEGQ

-981 GESRAIHSAASTNI
+981 GKSHAIHSVASTNI
-995 YQAADHYPIYVDLTF
+995 YQAADHYPIYVDLIF
-1010 NKHN
+1010 NKQN

>member
-1 MKKIQTQEKLK
+1 MEKMRALEKLK
-12 KCGYAIL
+12 KCGYTFL
-19 KCVLMVLF
+19 KYVLLVLF
-27 VSPSVTSCFDDSDIW
+27 VSPSVTSCYDDSEIW
-42 DRIETI
+42 DKIAAIED
-48 EERLDSL
+48 RLNTL

-64 AFSDFLADEGITISE
+64 AFSDFLADKGITISE
-79 CKLNADGSYSISLSN
+79 CKQNADGSYSISLSN
-94 GTSFKMLPESADFS
+94 GTSFNTLPETADFS
-108 ALVSYVEVD
+108 ALVSYVEID
-117 GVKYWAYYDTDGKLV
+117 GVKYWASYDPEGDLV

-141 VPVLTAAPVV
+141 VPVHTAAPVV
-151 EERDGVYYLILGDKE
+151 EERDGVYYLVLGDKE

-171 TTEDVVSIFTSCQL
+171 RTKDVVSIFTSCQL

-204 SFTVAVDGYAGVK
+204 SFTVIVDGAK
-217 FYAPDG
+217 PA
-223 EEISECYVPYGRTVD
+223 
-238 ILLKAPGV
+238 
-246 VDYVIDEPQGWTVV
+246 
-260 EREDAVSGEDYLMIT
+260 
-275 APTKEQVVGSVNV
+275 
-288 TMKVVAVLECGKA
+288 
-301 MVASLRLM
+301 
-309 TEPVEVTMTDALAKI
+309 EVTMTDALAKI

-339 KPDLTVYTA
+339 QPDLTVYTA

-358 AEGKTKYVVLAA
+358 VDGETKYVVLAA
-370 DVDMKDKSWIPFN
+370 DVDMEGKSWTPLN
-383 TEANYTK
+383 TNADYTK

-401 KNFTCKSGAY
+401 KNFTCTTGSY
-411 RSFYGVMNGKMY
+411 RSFYGIMNGKMY
-423 GVTFENAVIDGTD
+423 GVTFENAFVDGTD

-442 GTQPAAVVAA
+442 GTQPAAIVAA

-475 KVKANGSGVGGI
+475 KVKANGGGVGGV

-492 NCIIKRCSADIVIE
+492 NCIVKRCSADVVIE
-506 NGNRQ
+506 NGRKQ
-511 TGGIVGYHKV
+511 VGGIVGYHKV

-559 RYSVGSSVIRNC
+559 RYNVGASVIRNC
-571 YSTMKVKAKWSA
+571 YSTMSVNAKWSV

-590 SYGKAYAVDDIS
+590 SYGKAYAVDDIP

-608 AGCIAWNDEIRATN
+608 AGCIAWNDEIKATN
-622 TRTTNYSS
+622 TSTTNYSS

-649 PDMTFDVP
+649 PGMTFDVP
-657 VDQTD
+657 VEQKD

-683 GDPITLTLVGDMC
+683 GDPIALTLVGNMS
-696 PVPYLYSYPY
+696 PVPFMYSYPY
-706 HGKVAPDGSTVSSL
+706 HGKVAPDGSTVSSV

-734 GALPVLKN
+734 GELPVLKN
-742 DIPPALDVPGQGEG
+742 DTPPALEVPGQGEG
-756 DQDGMMTVRFV
+756 DQEGMMTVRFV

-835 PARSITY
+835 PARSTTY

-947 VSANELTFPCIEGQ
+947 VSANELTFPCKEGQ

-981 GESRAIHSAASTNI
+981 GKSHAIHSVASTNI
-995 YQAADHYPIYVDLTF
+995 YQAADHYPIYVDLIF
-1010 NKHN
+1010 NKQN

>member
-1 MKKIQTQEKLK
+1 MEKMRTLEKLK
-12 KCGYAIL
+12 KCGYTFL
-19 KCVLMVLF
+19 KYVLLVLF
-27 VSPSVTSCFDDSDIW
+27 VSPSVTSCYDDSEIW
-42 DRIETI
+42 DKIGAIED
-48 EERLDSL
+48 RLNTL

-64 AFSDFLADEGITISE
+64 AFSDFLADKGITISE
-79 CKLNADGSYSISLSN
+79 CKQNADGSYSISLSN
-94 GTSFKMLPESADFS
+94 GTSFNTLPETADFS
-108 ALVSYVEVD
+108 ALVSYVEID
-117 GVKYWAYYDTDGKLV
+117 GVKYWASYDPEGDLV

-141 VPVLTAAPVV
+141 VPVHTAAPVV
-151 EERDGVYYLILGDKE
+151 EERDGVYYLVLGDKE

-171 TTEDVVSIFTSCQL
+171 RTKDVVSIFTSCQL

-204 SFTVAVDGYAGVK
+204 SFTVIVDGA
-217 FYAPDG
+217 
-223 EEISECYVPYGRTVD
+223 
-238 ILLKAPGV
+238 
-246 VDYVIDEPQGWTVV
+246 EP
-260 EREDAVSGEDYLMIT
+260 A
-275 APTKEQVVGSVNV
+275 
-288 TMKVVAVLECGKA
+288 
-301 MVASLRLM
+301 
-309 TEPVEVTMTDALAKI
+309 EVTMTDALAKI

-358 AEGKTKYVVLAA
+358 VDGETKYVVLAA
-370 DVDMKDKSWIPFN
+370 DVDMEGKSWTPLN
-383 TEANYTK
+383 TNADYTK

-401 KNFTCKSGAY
+401 KNFTCTTGSY
-411 RSFYGVMNGKMY
+411 RSFYGIMNGKMY
-423 GVTFENAVIDGTD
+423 GVTFENAFVDGTA
-436 KSDGSK
+436 SK
-442 GTQPAAVVAA
+442 GTQPAAIIAA

-492 NCIIKRCSADIVIE
+492 NCIVKRCSADVVIE
-506 NGNRQ
+506 NGKKQ
-511 TGGIVGYHKV
+511 VGGIVGYHKV
-521 GAAGNYLRIED
+521 SAAGNYLRIED

-547 IIGQTQYETGSS
+547 IIGQTQCETGSS
-559 RYSVGSSVIRNC
+559 RYNVGASVIRNC
-571 YSTMKVKAKWSA
+571 YSTMSVNAKWSV

-590 SYGKAYAVDDIS
+590 SYGKAYAVDDIP

-608 AGCIAWNDEIRATN
+608 AGCIAWNDEIKATN
-622 TRTTNYSS
+622 TSTTNYSS

-649 PDMTFDVP
+649 PGMTFDVP
-657 VDQTD
+657 VDQKD

-683 GDPITLTLVGDMC
+683 GDPIALTLVGNMS
-696 PVPYLYSYPY
+696 PVPFMYSYPY

-720 AKTLGWDENVWDLS
+720 AKILGWDENVWDLS
-734 GALPVLKN
+734 GELPVLKN
-742 DIPPALDVPGQGEG
+742 DTPPALEVPGQGEG
-756 DQDGMMTVRFV
+756 DQEGMMTVRFV

-820 ELAEQMGE
+820 KLAEQMGE

-835 PARSITY
+835 PARSTTY

-922 VILLGDMNCVPTDA
+922 VILLGDMNCVPEDA

-947 VSANELTFPCIEGQ
+947 VSANELTFPCKEGQ

-981 GESRAIHSAASTNI
+981 GESHAIHSVASTNI
-995 YQAADHYPIYVDLTF
+995 YQAADHYPIYVDLIF
-1010 NKHN
+1010 NKQN

>member
-1 MKKIQTQEKLK
+1 MEKMRAWEKLK
-12 KCGYAIL
+12 KCGYTFL
-19 KCVLMVLF
+19 KYVLLVLF
-27 VSPSVTSCFDDSDIW
+27 VSPSVTSCYDDSEIW
-42 DRIETI
+42 DKIGAIED
-48 EERLDSL
+48 RLNTL

-64 AFSDFLADEGITISE
+64 AFSDFLADKGITISE
-79 CKLNADGSYSISLSN
+79 CKQNADGSYSISLSN
-94 GTSFKMLPESADFS
+94 GTSFNTLPETADFS
-108 ALVSYVEVD
+108 ALVSYVEID
-117 GVKYWAYYDTDGKLV
+117 GVKYWASYDPEGDLV

-141 VPVLTAAPVV
+141 VPVHTAAPVV
-151 EERDGVYYLILGDKE
+151 EERDGVYYLVLGDKE

-171 TTEDVVSIFTSCQL
+171 RTKDVVSIFTSCQL

-204 SFTVAVDGYAGVK
+204 SFTVIVDGAK
-217 FYAPDG
+217 PA
-223 EEISECYVPYGRTVD
+223 
-238 ILLKAPGV
+238 
-246 VDYVIDEPQGWTVV
+246 
-260 EREDAVSGEDYLMIT
+260 
-275 APTKEQVVGSVNV
+275 
-288 TMKVVAVLECGKA
+288 
-301 MVASLRLM
+301 
-309 TEPVEVTMTDALAKI
+309 EVTMTDALAKI

-339 KPDLTVYTA
+339 QPDLTVYTA

-358 AEGKTKYVVLAA
+358 VDGETKYVVLAA
-370 DVDMKDKSWIPFN
+370 DVDMEGKSWTPLN
-383 TEANYTK
+383 TNADYTK

-401 KNFTCKSGAY
+401 KNFTCTTGSY
-411 RSFYGVMNGKMY
+411 RSFYGIMNGKMY
-423 GVTFENAVIDGTD
+423 GVTFENAFVDGTA
-436 KSDGSK
+436 SK
-442 GTQPAAVVAA
+442 GTQPAAIIAA

-460 GSHAYIYDVK
+460 GTHAYIYDVK
-470 ITGDS
+470 IIDS
-475 KVKANGSGVGGI
+475 KVKANGSGVGGV

-492 NCIIKRCSADIVIE
+492 NCIVKRCSADVVIE
-506 NGNRQ
+506 NGKRQ
-511 TGGIVGYHKV
+511 VGGIVGYHKV

-547 IIGQTQYETGSS
+547 IIGQTQCETGSS
-559 RYSVGSSVIRNC
+559 RYNVGASVIRNC
-571 YSTMKVKAKWSA
+571 YSTMSVNAKWSA

-590 SYGKAYAVDDIS
+590 SYGKAYAVEDIP

-608 AGCIAWNDEIRATN
+608 AGCIAWNDEIKATN
-622 TRTTNYSS
+622 TSTTNYSS

-649 PDMTFDVP
+649 PGMTFDVP
-657 VDQTD
+657 VDQKD

-683 GDPITLTLVGDMC
+683 GDPIALTLVGNMS
-696 PVPYLYSYPY
+696 PVPYMYSYPY
-706 HGKVAPDGSTVSSL
+706 HGKVAPDGSTVSSV

-734 GALPVLKN
+734 GELPVLKN
-742 DIPPALDVPGQGEG
+742 DIPPALEVPGQGEG

-820 ELAEQMGE
+820 KLAEQMGE

-835 PARSITY
+835 PARSTTY

-947 VSANELTFPCIEGQ
+947 VSANELTFPCKEGQ

-981 GESRAIHSAASTNI
+981 GKSHAIHSVASTNI
-995 YQAADHYPIYVDLTF
+995 YQAADHYPIYVDLIF
-1010 NKHN
+1010 NKQN

>member
-1 MKKIQTQEKLK
+1 MKKMRVLEKLK
-12 KCGYAIL
+12 KCGYTFL
-19 KCVLMVLF
+19 KYVLLVLF
-27 VSPSVTSCFDDSDIW
+27 VSPSVISCYDDSEIW
-42 DRIETI
+42 DKIGAIED
-48 EERLDSL
+48 RLNTL

-64 AFSDFLADEGITISE
+64 AFSDFLADNGITISE
-79 CKLNADGSYSISLSN
+79 CKQNADGSYSISLSN
-94 GTSFKMLPESADFS
+94 GTSFNTLPETADFS
-108 ALVSYVEVD
+108 ALVSYVEID
-117 GVKYWAYYDTDGKLV
+117 GVKYWASYDPEGDLV

-141 VPVLTAAPVV
+141 VPVHTAAPVV
-151 EERDGVYYLILGDKE
+151 EERDGVYYLVLGDKE

-171 TTEDVVSIFTSCQL
+171 RTKDVVSIFTSCQL

-204 SFTVAVDGYAGVK
+204 SFTVIVDGA
-217 FYAPDG
+217 
-223 EEISECYVPYGRTVD
+223 
-238 ILLKAPGV
+238 
-246 VDYVIDEPQGWTVV
+246 EP
-260 EREDAVSGEDYLMIT
+260 A
-275 APTKEQVVGSVNV
+275 
-288 TMKVVAVLECGKA
+288 
-301 MVASLRLM
+301 
-309 TEPVEVTMTDALAKI
+309 EVTMTDALAKI

-339 KPDLTVYTA
+339 QPDLIVYTA

-358 AEGKTKYVVLAA
+358 VDGETKYVVLAA
-370 DVDMKDKSWIPFN
+370 DVDMEGKSWTPLN
-383 TEANYTK
+383 TIADYTK

-401 KNFTCKSGAY
+401 KNFTCTTGSY
-411 RSFYGVMNGKMY
+411 RSFYGIMNGKMY
-423 GVTFENAVIDGTD
+423 GVTFENAFVDGTD

-442 GTQPAAVVAA
+442 GTQPAAIVAA

-492 NCIIKRCSADIVIE
+492 NCIVKRCSADVVIE
-506 NGNRQ
+506 NGKKQ
-511 TGGIVGYHKV
+511 VGGIVGYHKV

-559 RYSVGSSVIRNC
+559 RYNVGASVIRNC
-571 YSTMKVKAKWSA
+571 YSTMSVNAKWSA

-590 SYGKAYAVDDIS
+590 SYGKAYAVEDIP

-608 AGCIAWNDEIRATN
+608 AGCIAWNDEIKATN
-622 TRTTNYSS
+622 TSTTNYSS

-649 PDMTFDVP
+649 PGMTFDVP
-657 VDQTD
+657 VDQKD

-683 GDPITLTLVGDMC
+683 GDPIALTLVGNMS
-696 PVPYLYSYPY
+696 PVPYMYSYPY

-720 AKTLGWDENVWDLS
+720 AKILGWDENVWDLS
-734 GALPVLKN
+734 GELPVLKN
-742 DIPPALDVPGQGEG
+742 DTPPALEVPGQGEG
-756 DQDGMMTVRFV
+756 DQEGMMTVRFV

-820 ELAEQMGE
+820 KLAEQMGE

-835 PARSITY
+835 PARSTTY

-947 VSANELTFPCIEGQ
+947 VSANELTFPCKEGQ

-981 GESRAIHSAASTNI
+981 GKSHAIHSVASTNI
-995 YQAADHYPIYVDLTF
+995 YQAADHYPIYVDLIF
-1010 NKHN
+1010 NKQN

>member
-1 MKKIQTQEKLK
+1 MEKMRALEKLK
-12 KCGYAIL
+12 KCGYTFL
-19 KCVLMVLF
+19 KYVLLVLF
-27 VSPSVTSCFDDSDIW
+27 VSPSVTSCYDDSEIW
-42 DRIETI
+42 DKIAAIED
-48 EERLDSL
+48 RLNTL

-64 AFSDFLADEGITISE
+64 AFSDFLADKGITISE
-79 CKLNADGSYSISLSN
+79 CKQNADGSYSISLSN
-94 GTSFKMLPESADFS
+94 GTSFNTLPETADFS
-108 ALVSYVEVD
+108 ALVSYVEID
-117 GVKYWAYYDTDGKLV
+117 GVKYWASYDPEGDLV

-141 VPVLTAAPVV
+141 VPVHTAAPVV
-151 EERDGVYYLILGDKE
+151 EERDGVYYLVLGDKE

-171 TTEDVVSIFTSCQL
+171 RTKDVVSIFTSCQL

-204 SFTVAVDGYAGVK
+204 SFTVIVDGAK
-217 FYAPDG
+217 PA
-223 EEISECYVPYGRTVD
+223 
-238 ILLKAPGV
+238 
-246 VDYVIDEPQGWTVV
+246 
-260 EREDAVSGEDYLMIT
+260 
-275 APTKEQVVGSVNV
+275 
-288 TMKVVAVLECGKA
+288 
-301 MVASLRLM
+301 
-309 TEPVEVTMTDALAKI
+309 EVTMTDALAKI

-339 KPDLTVYTA
+339 QPDLTVYTA

-358 AEGKTKYVVLAA
+358 VDGETKYVVLAA
-370 DVDMKDKSWIPFN
+370 DVDMEGKSWTPLN
-383 TEANYTK
+383 TNADYTK

-401 KNFTCKSGAY
+401 KNFTCTTGSY
-411 RSFYGVMNGKMY
+411 RSFYGIMNGKMY
-423 GVTFENAVIDGTD
+423 GVTFENAFVDGTD

-442 GTQPAAVVAA
+442 GTQPAAIVAA

-475 KVKANGSGVGGI
+475 KVKANGGGVGGV

-492 NCIIKRCSADIVIE
+492 NCIVKRCSADVVIE
-506 NGNRQ
+506 NGRKQ
-511 TGGIVGYHKV
+511 VGGIVGYHKV

-559 RYSVGSSVIRNC
+559 RYNVGASVIRNC
-571 YSTMKVKAKWSA
+571 YSTMSVKAKWSA

-590 SYGKAYAVDDIS
+590 SYGKVYAVDDIP

-608 AGCIAWNDEIRATN
+608 AGCIAWNDEIKATN
-622 TRTTNYSS
+622 TSTTNYSS

-649 PDMTFDVP
+649 PGMTFDVP
-657 VDQTD
+657 VDQMD

-683 GDPITLTLVGDMC
+683 GDPIALTLVGNMS
-696 PVPYLYSYPY
+696 PVPYMYSYPY

-720 AKTLGWDENVWDLS
+720 AKILGWDENVWDLS
-734 GALPVLKN
+734 GELPVLKN
-742 DIPPALDVPGQGEG
+742 DTPPALEVPGQGEG
-756 DQDGMMTVRFV
+756 DQEGMMTVRFV

-835 PARSITY
+835 PARSTTY

-947 VSANELTFPCIEGQ
+947 VSANELTFPCKEGQ

-981 GESRAIHSAASTNI
+981 GKSHAIHSVASTNI
-995 YQAADHYPIYVDLTF
+995 YQAADHYPIYVDLIF
-1010 NKHN
+1010 NKQN

>member
-1 MKKIQTQEKLK
+1 MEKMRALEKLK
-12 KCGYAIL
+12 KCGYTFL
-19 KCVLMVLF
+19 KYVLLVLF
-27 VSPSVTSCFDDSDIW
+27 VSPSVTSCYDDSEIW
-42 DRIETI
+42 DKIGAIED
-48 EERLDSL
+48 RLNTL

-64 AFSDFLADEGITISE
+64 AFSDFLADKGITISE
-79 CKLNADGSYSISLSN
+79 CKQNADGSYSISLSN
-94 GTSFKMLPESADFS
+94 GTSFNTLPETADFS
-108 ALVSYVEVD
+108 ALVSYVEID
-117 GVKYWAYYDTDGKLV
+117 GVKYWASYDPEGDLV

-141 VPVLTAAPVV
+141 VPVHTAAPVV
-151 EERDGVYYLILGDKE
+151 EERDGVYYLVLGDKE

-171 TTEDVVSIFTSCQL
+171 RTKDVVSIFTSCQL

-204 SFTVAVDGYAGVK
+204 SFTVIVDGA
-217 FYAPDG
+217 
-223 EEISECYVPYGRTVD
+223 
-238 ILLKAPGV
+238 
-246 VDYVIDEPQGWTVV
+246 EP
-260 EREDAVSGEDYLMIT
+260 A
-275 APTKEQVVGSVNV
+275 
-288 TMKVVAVLECGKA
+288 
-301 MVASLRLM
+301 
-309 TEPVEVTMTDALAKI
+309 EVTMTDALAKI

-339 KPDLTVYTA
+339 QPDLIVYTA

-358 AEGKTKYVVLAA
+358 VDGETKYVVLAA
-370 DVDMKDKSWIPFN
+370 DVDMEGKSWTPLN
-383 TEANYTK
+383 TIADYTK

-401 KNFTCKSGAY
+401 KNFTCTTGSY
-411 RSFYGVMNGKMY
+411 RSFYGIMNGKMY
-423 GVTFENAVIDGTD
+423 GVTFENAFVDGTD

-442 GTQPAAVVAA
+442 GTQPAAIVAA

-492 NCIIKRCSADIVIE
+492 NCIVKRCSADVVIE
-506 NGNRQ
+506 NGKKQ
-511 TGGIVGYHKV
+511 VGGIVGYHKV

-559 RYSVGSSVIRNC
+559 RYNVGASVIRNC
-571 YSTMKVKAKWSA
+571 YSTMSVNAKWSA

-590 SYGKAYAVDDIS
+590 SYGKAYAVEDIP

-608 AGCIAWNDEIRATN
+608 AGCIAWNDEIKATN
-622 TRTTNYSS
+622 TSTTNYSS

-649 PDMTFDVP
+649 PGMTFDVP
-657 VDQTD
+657 VDQKD

-683 GDPITLTLVGDMC
+683 GDQIALTLVGNMS
-696 PVPYLYSYPY
+696 PVPYMYSYPY
-706 HGKVAPDGSTVSSL
+706 HGKVAPDGSTVSSV

-734 GALPVLKN
+734 GELPVLKN
-742 DIPPALDVPGQGEG
+742 DIPPALEVPGQGEG

-820 ELAEQMGE
+820 KLAEQMGE

-835 PARSITY
+835 PARSTTY

-904 LITEWAKANYG
+904 LITEWAKDNYG
-915 AGKSNKP
+915 TGKSNKP

-947 VSANELTFPCIEGQ
+947 VSANELTFPCKEGQ

-981 GESRAIHSAASTNI
+981 GKSHAIHSVASTNI
-995 YQAADHYPIYVDLTF
+995 YQAADHYPIYVDLIF
-1010 NKHN
+1010 NKQN